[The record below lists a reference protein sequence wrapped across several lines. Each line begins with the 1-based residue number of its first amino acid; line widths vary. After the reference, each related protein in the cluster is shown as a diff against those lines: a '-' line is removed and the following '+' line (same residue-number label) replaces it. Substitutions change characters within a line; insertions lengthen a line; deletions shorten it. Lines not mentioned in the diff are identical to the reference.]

1 MGGGGYRTRGGS
13 RKRTPVARRVVAA
26 LLVRIDAVLQSDMGE
41 VRVGFIRSSIEKEL
55 ERREKAA
62 LKKAGRAACRRRP
75 ALLGA
80 RWSILHSPS

>member
-13 RKRTPVARRVVAA
+13 RKRAPVARRVVAA

-62 LKKAGRAACRRRP
+62 LCRMPAAP
-75 ALLGA
+75 GPP
-80 RWSILHSPS
+80 WSAVEYPPLTLVM